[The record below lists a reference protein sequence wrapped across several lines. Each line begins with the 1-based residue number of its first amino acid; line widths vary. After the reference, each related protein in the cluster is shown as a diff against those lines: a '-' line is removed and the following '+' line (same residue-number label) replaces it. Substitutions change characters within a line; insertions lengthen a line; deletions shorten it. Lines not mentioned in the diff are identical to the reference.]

1 MTRVLCAAYGVA
13 AYLTF
18 FAAFLYAVGFVGGLV
33 VPKGIDSG
41 AEVPLVEAL
50 AINLALLSLFAVQ
63 HSVMA
68 RPGFK
73 NWWTKFVPK
82 PIERSTYVLLSSL
95 ILMLLY
101 WQWRPIPG
109 NVWSV
114 TDGGGEIALWAG
126 FAIGWGVVF
135 LSTLMIGHFELFG
148 LKQVYLNLKKLEP
161 KDARFAMPGFYKLV
175 RHPIMLGFI
184 IAFWATP
191 VMSFGHLLFAL
202 VTTVYILIALQ
213 FEEHDLIALFGEHYR
228 QYRKNVPMLVPFL
241 KGGGRKKP

>member
-1 MTRVLCAAYGVA
+1 MISVLYAAYGVA

-18 FAAFLYAVGFVGGLV
+18 FAAFLYAIGFVGNFV
-33 VPKGIDSG
+33 VPKGIDFG
-41 AEVPLVEAL
+41 AEIPLLEAL
-50 AINLALLSLFAVQ
+50 TINLALLSLFAVQ

-73 NWWTKFVPK
+73 TWWTKFIPK

-95 ILMLLY
+95 ALMLLF

-109 NVWSV
+109 AVWSV
-114 TDGGGEIALWAG
+114 TGGGEMVLWAG
-126 FAIGWGVVF
+126 FAIGWGVVL

-161 KDARFAMPGFYKLV
+161 TDARFGMPGFYRLV
-175 RHPIMLGFI
+175 RHPIMLGFV

-191 VMSFGHLLFAL
+191 MMSFGHLLFAL

-213 FEEHDLIALFGEHYR
+213 FEERDLIALFGEHYR
-228 QYRKNVPMLVPFL
+228 QYCKNVPMLVPFL
-241 KGGGRKKP
+241 KGGRPKKP